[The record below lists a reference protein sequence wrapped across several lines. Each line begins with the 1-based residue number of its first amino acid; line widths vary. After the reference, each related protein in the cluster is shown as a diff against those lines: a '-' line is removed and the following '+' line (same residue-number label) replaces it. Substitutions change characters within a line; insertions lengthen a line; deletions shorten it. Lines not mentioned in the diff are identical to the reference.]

1 METFNTFLNL
11 VSRTEGRDKVFIKI
25 FLGAQIISVFMLAC
39 IVT

>member
-11 VSRTEGRDKVFIKI
+11 VSRTEGRDKVFTKLI
-25 FLGAQIISVFMLAC
+25 LDTQIISVFMFAY